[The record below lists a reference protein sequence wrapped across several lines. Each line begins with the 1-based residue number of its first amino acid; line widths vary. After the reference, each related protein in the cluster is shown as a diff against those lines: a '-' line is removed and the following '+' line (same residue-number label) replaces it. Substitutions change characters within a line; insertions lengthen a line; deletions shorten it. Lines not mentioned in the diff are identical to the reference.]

1 MFERIK
7 ATPLHPDF
15 AAEIEGVDIAAGV
28 DDATFAEVEAAF
40 DEYSVLVFPNQ
51 QIGDEEQIAFSRRFG
66 DLEAMLKGQNAGER
80 TELVHLGN
88 IDPAT
93 DQIIA
98 GDDARMRRQYSN
110 ELWHTDS
117 SFKRIGAKAS
127 LLHGRETPP
136 EGGETS
142 FVSMRAAY
150 DALSP
155 EKQAELEK
163 LAAEHWFVWSRSLT
177 VKEDFLTE
185 EQKAQT
191 PPVPQSLVV
200 QNPRNGRKAIYMA
213 SHAYRVLGWPLEKSR
228 QFLDELQAHATQDR
242 FAYHHKWRRWD
253 LVMWDNRATQHRG
266 NPFDFR
272 THRRV
277 MVRATV
283 AGDAPTITAE
293 EAARREAATAA
304 TAA

>member
-1 MFERIK
+1 MYKHIE
-7 ATPLHPDF
+7 ATPLHSDF
-15 AAEIEGVDIAAGV
+15 AAEIDGVDIAAGV
-28 DDATFAEVEAAF
+28 DDATFAEIEAAF

-51 QIGDEEQIAFSRRFG
+51 QIDDAQQIAFSRRFG
-66 DLEAMLKGQNAGER
+66 DLETMLKGQNGAKSSY
-80 TELVHLGN
+80 LAHLGN

-93 DQIIA
+93 DRIIA
-98 GDDARMRRQYSN
+98 ADDSRMQRQFSN

-127 LLHGRETPP
+127 LLHGREVPP

-142 FVSMRAAY
+142 FVSMRAAFE
-150 DALSP
+150 ALSP
-155 EKQAELEK
+155 EKQAELES
-163 LAAEHWFVWSRSLT
+163 LAVEHWFVWSRSLT
-177 VKEDFLTE
+177 VKEDFLTD

-191 PPVPQSLVV
+191 PPVPQSLVLE
-200 QNPRNGRKAIYMA
+200 NPRNGRKAIYMA
-213 SHAYRVLGWPLEKSR
+213 SHAYRVLGWPLEKGR
-228 QFLDELQAHATQDR
+228 EYLDDLQAHATQDR

-283 AGDAPTITAE
+283 AGDAPTITPE
-293 EAARREAATAA
+293 EASRREAAAG
-304 TAA
+304 